1 MKAPYVRDLI
11 ANEVV
16 TGVFL
21 VQSKE
26 VRQKRTGESY
36 LSLILSDRSGEM
48 ESRMWDNVAEVLE
61 TFDKDDFVKVRGTL
75 QVYNNRPQ
83 FIIHKLRPVPEKEIE
98 FADFLPASER
108 DPEEMWAE
116 LRAIVSGLD
125 NVHLRGLLNA
135 FLDDPEIAGRYKLA
149 PAAKTIHHAFR
160 SGLLEHVLSL
170 ATLACMVTPHYPGVD
185 LNLMI
190 TGVILH
196 DIGKIYELSY
206 DRSLGYTAEGQL
218 VGHIAIGIRLLT
230 EKLRDFP
237 AFPVTL
243 RNLVEHLI
251 LSHHGQLDFGSP
263 KVPVFP
269 EAILLHYLDDMD
281 SKMEA
286 VRATLAKDPRAESLF
301 TPWNNALERTL
312 LRKGRYLDS
321 GEGFPVE
328 NTFAETETAGVKT
341 APVVSVPAGDF
352 GARLQ
357 EALSPERKPK

>member
-1 MKAPYVRDLI
+1 MKSPFLRDLI
-11 ANEVV
+11 ANEVA

-36 LSLILSDRSGEM
+36 LSLILSDRTGDM
-48 ESRMWDNVAEVLE
+48 EARMWDNVAEVVEL
-61 TFDKDDFVKVRGTL
+61 FDKDDFVKVRGML
-75 QVYNNRPQ
+75 QIYNNRSQ
-83 FIIHKLRPVPEKEIE
+83 LIIHKLRPVPEQEVD

-108 DPEEMWAE
+108 DPEEMWSE
-116 LRAIVSGLD
+116 LRAMVAALD
-125 NVHLRGLLNA
+125 NAHIRNLLNA
-135 FLDDPEIAGRYKLA
+135 FLDDPEIAGRYKIA
-149 PAAKTIHHAFR
+149 PAAKAIHHAFR

-170 ATLACMVTPHYPGVD
+170 GNLARLVTPHYPGVD

-206 DRSLGYTAEGQL
+206 DRSLGYTTEGQL
-218 VGHIAIGIRLLT
+218 VGHIAIGIRMLT

-237 AFPVTL
+237 NFPVPL
-243 RNLVEHLI
+243 RNVVEHLI

-286 VRATLAKDPRAESLF
+286 TRAMLAKDPQADGLF
-301 TPWNNALERTL
+301 TPWHNALARTL
-312 LRKGRYLDS
+312 LRKVRYLDS
-321 GEGFPVE
+321 GEGISPEKPFPTVDE
-328 NTFAETETAGVKT
+328 VRGNKPEGNSSAEA
-341 APVVSVPAGDF
+341 DF
-352 GARLQ
+352 GAKLR
-357 EALSPERKPK
+357 EALS